1 MKLHDNFYKI
11 HDIAREDN
19 TATIRVEL
27 LPSHP
32 IYAGHFPGQP
42 MVPGVCTLTI
52 IKECIERILGCKVS
66 YASIKECK
74 YMSALIPEENLLI
87 TISTTIDEDKNVK
100 AVVNRDST
108 QETVLKLK
116 AVIK

>member
-1 MKLHDNFYKI
+1 MILNESLYKI
-11 HDIAREDN
+11 HDIAREGN
-19 TATIRVEL
+19 SATIRVEL
-27 LPSHP
+27 LSSHP

-42 MVPGVCTLTI
+42 VVPGVCTLTI
-52 IKECIERILGCKVS
+52 IKECIEKVLERSTS

-74 YMSALIPEENLLI
+74 YMSALIPEEKLYI
-87 TISTTIDEDKNVK
+87 IISITIDENKNVK
-100 AVVNRDST
+100 ALVYRDST

>member
-1 MKLHDNFYKI
+1 MILNDNFYKI
-11 HDIAREDN
+11 LSITRVGN
-19 TATIRVEL
+19 SATISVEL
-27 LPSHP
+27 LPTHP

-42 MVPGVCTLTI
+42 VVPGVCTLTI
-52 IKECIERILGCKVS
+52 IKECIEKVLGRSTS

-74 YMSALIPEENLLI
+74 YISALIPEENLCI
-87 TISTTIDEDKNVK
+87 TISVTIDEDKNVK

-108 QETVLKLK
+108 QEAVLKLK

>member
-1 MKLHDNFYKI
+1 MILNESFYKI
-11 HDIAREDN
+11 HEITREDN
-19 TATIRVEL
+19 SATVRVEL

-42 MVPGVCTLTI
+42 VVPGVCTLTI
-52 IKECIERILGCKVS
+52 IKECIEKVLGGSTS

-74 YMSALIPEENLLI
+74 YLSALIPEENLYI
-87 TISTTIDEDKNVK
+87 TISITIDEGKNIK

-108 QETVLKLK
+108 HETVLKLK

>member
-1 MKLHDNFYKI
+1 MVLNETFYKI
-11 HDIAREDN
+11 HNIAREDN
-19 TATIRVEL
+19 SATVRVEL
-27 LPSHP
+27 LSSHP

-42 MVPGVCTLTI
+42 VVPGVCTLTI
-52 IKECIERILGCKVS
+52 IKECIGQILGYEVS

-74 YMSALIPEENLLI
+74 YMSALIPEENLGI
-87 TISTTIDEDKNVK
+87 TLSITIDEDKNVK

-108 QETVLKLK
+108 NETVLKLK